1 MAESGQPK
9 FPAVSDVATPS
20 RDAGTLS
27 ACNVP
32 LHTRTQ
38 TCCGFTVRALVSKKK
53 MRFVGEGVDLD
64 LSYIT
69 DQLIAMGYPSFGLEG
84 ENLVLSRNRAFL
96 FVPIWSKHLAHAA
109 CYRNPS
115 DVVRAFLERRHAAH
129 YRLWNLCS
137 EREYT
142 NLGFKAEIER
152 FAWDDHTPPPL
163 ALVSYA
169 AHWLGR
175 ILFACARLCRV
186 PSLFIPSAEAC
197 LR

>member
-9 FPAVSDVATPS
+9 FPAASDPATPS

-27 ACNVP
+27 ASNVP

-84 ENLVLSRNRAFL
+84 ESLVLSH
-96 FVPIWSKHLAHAA
+96 I
-109 CYRNPS
+109 
-115 DVVRAFLERRHAAH
+115 
-129 YRLWNLCS
+129 
-137 EREYT
+137 
-142 NLGFKAEIER
+142 
-152 FAWDDHTPPPL
+152 
-163 ALVSYA
+163 
-169 AHWLGR
+169 
-175 ILFACARLCRV
+175 
-186 PSLFIPSAEAC
+186 
-197 LR
+197 